1 MMDEIDIFK
10 TIFVIEF
17 GAVMFCLG
25 IIVGV
30 LLN

>member
-1 MMDEIDIFK
+1 MDEIEVMK

-25 IIVGV
+25 ILVGA